1 MNKQLNRVCKWRFG
15 VWLVG
20 WLVASSVCMI
30 VSNEQLNRVCK
41 RRVGMQRCSDIKVGT
56 ELNLKIK
63 QILTY
68 TRLKIVPKTVPQA
81 VK

>member
-1 MNKQLNRVCKWRFG
+1 MEGWGLAGWLVASSVCVNVLNEQLNRVCKWRFG

-41 RRVGMQRCSDIKVGT
+41 WRAGV
-56 ELNLKIK
+56 
-63 QILTY
+63 
-68 TRLKIVPKTVPQA
+68 
-81 VK
+81 